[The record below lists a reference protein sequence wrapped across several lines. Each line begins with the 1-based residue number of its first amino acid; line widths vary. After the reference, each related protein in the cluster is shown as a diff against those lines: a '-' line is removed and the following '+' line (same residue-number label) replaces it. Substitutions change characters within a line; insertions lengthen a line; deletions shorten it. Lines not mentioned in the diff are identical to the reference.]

1 MVDPGL
7 RRHARQDAPVHL
19 AHLSRSGRNW
29 CLRVVSGALHRGA
42 WDLGLRAVYRPNAAP
57 RIRAFAQYSK
67 CITLHCMDAQLTLR
81 VPADLA
87 RRLAARAKATGA
99 KRSQLVR
106 EALQAYLG
114 PGAEPPRTTSV
125 RERLEPY
132 IGAVSLDRPSLERDD
147 LAQRLRSHN
156 WRE

>member
-1 MVDPGL
+1 
-7 RRHARQDAPVHL
+7 
-19 AHLSRSGRNW
+19 
-29 CLRVVSGALHRGA
+29 
-42 WDLGLRAVYRPNAAP
+42 
-57 RIRAFAQYSK
+57 
-67 CITLHCMDAQLTLR
+67 MDAQLTLR

-114 PGAEPPRTTSV
+114 SSIEPPRTTSV

-147 LAQRLRSHN
+147 LARRLRSHN